1 MKRQPRRADIPI
13 ACLDCGEILDL
24 SRREK
29 LRRDRTPV
37 THFRCGRCEDRF
49 LTVLDTD
56 RLLSAIKAS
65 GFFRE

>member
-1 MKRQPRRADIPI
+1 MRQPRRARIPTT
-13 ACLDCGEILDL
+13 CLDCGAELAE
-24 SRREK
+24 SRRKK

-37 THFRCGRCEDRF
+37 THFRCVRCEDRF

-65 GFFRE
+65 EFFGK